1 MVSSST
7 RGSCNIFPKL
17 PLSWDFPAAQ
27 QPKIRRRRAVATWAA
42 ASNKYLARLG
52 VRPLT
57 WQRQHNRRTN
67 TAAMPGMMMII
78 SRCRFSHRISGR
90 GWTPNHR
97 RAREWL
103 LASNHGAKGVQKW
116 KTTGWASDPLGSRDD
131 WSLGWFVSNQGNH
144 HHHTGVVQATW
155 CHREEG
161 KYQTLAHWRG
171 LIPPVIPLH
180 ECQFVAQK
188 GPTIWN
194 LFNGKM

>member
-27 QPKIRRRRAVATWAA
+27 QPKIRRRRAVATCAA
-42 ASNKYLARLG
+42 ASNKYLSRLG
-52 VRPLT
+52 VRPLTPLT
-57 WQRQHNRRTN
+57 WQRQHNKRT

-78 SRCRFSHRISGR
+78 ISQ
-90 GWTPNHR
+90 
-97 RAREWL
+97 
-103 LASNHGAKGVQKW
+103 GAGFPTESQGDEPQITGQRVIAGVQPWGQRRSKMEDGRLGIW
-116 KTTGWASDPLGSRDD
+116 PTGSDWAAGMI
-131 WSLGWFVSNQGNH
+131 GAWFVSNQGYH

-155 CHREEG
+155 CHC
-161 KYQTLAHWRG
+161 RG

-180 ECQFVAQK
+180 ECQFVAQQ